1 MKLTYI
7 IVDDEP
13 IAHRVIEGYCKD
25 LAFMQKEANCYDA
38 LQALDILRDSQ
49 PDIIFLDM
57 YMPKLRGF
65 DFLRTLDNPPQI
77 IVTSAHKEFALEGFE
92 LNVCDYLL
100 KPFPFERFLKAVNKA
115 VNILSEKSPAQEDH
129 LAATMTG
136 KAGKETLFL
145 KGEKKYHQVTIAD
158 ILFVEAKGNYCEL
171 TASGKV
177 ILTPEKI
184 SSLIKTLPSDQFIRI
199 HKSFI
204 VGTAHISEIEGNMV
218 RIAEKTLPIGRVYRK
233 NIDAL
238 LKRE

>member
-1 MKLTYI
+1 MKISYI

-25 LAFMQKEANCYDA
+25 LSFMQKKANCYDA
-38 LQALDILRDSQ
+38 LQALDVLRDMQ

-57 YMPKLRGF
+57 HMPKLRGF
-65 DFLRTLDNPPQI
+65 DFLRTLDNPPQV

-115 VNILSEKSPAQEDH
+115 VNVISEKSTSDEDH

-136 KAGKETLFL
+136 KSGKETLFL
-145 KGEKKYHQVTIAD
+145 KGEKKYHQITIAD

-171 TASGKV
+171 TTQDKV

-184 SSLIKTLPSDQFIRI
+184 SNLIKTLPAKQFIRI

-204 VGTAHISEIEGNMV
+204 AGISHISEIEGNMV
-218 RIAEKTLPIGRVYRK
+218 RIAGKTLPIGRVYRK
-233 NIDAL
+233 NVDAL
-238 LKRE
+238 LDKN